1 MVSATNRRDFL
12 GILLGGAAGLS
23 LPSRVFGQRP
33 APAASITPTLLSD
46 NLIHFTGAGGNV
58 VVATGPDGL
67 VMVNGG
73 RQEMSADLLE
83 AMAEHTGGKR
93 VQALFNTDWHREHT
107 GSNETLGKAGA
118 TIIAHEHTRQYLGA
132 EIYVDWQN
140 RTYKPLPPHALPNQ
154 TFYTSG
160 TLTGSSAAERIEYG
174 HLGQAHTD
182 AAIYVF
188 FPAANVLVAGDA
200 LSVGKYPIAD
210 YTTGGWLG
218 GLLAAN
224 KTLLGLANAETRI
237 VPGIGPDSDARRP
250 AGPARHARRDD
261 GSVPEDDEAG
271 PGPRRH
277 HRRRP
282 DERVRR
288 EVGKSGPVRVH
299 GLSQPVAARARA
311 RVASYEA
318 TTISAETA
326 ELADLY
332 RLLFSAVALRAL
344 R

>member
-46 NLIHFTGAGGNV
+46 TLIHFTGAGGNV
-58 VVATGPDGL
+58 VVATGPGGL

-73 RQEMSADLLE
+73 SQEMSADLLG
-83 AMAEHTGGKR
+83 AMAEHAGGKQIR
-93 VQALFNTDWHREHT
+93 ALFNTDWHRERT
-107 GSNETLGKAGA
+107 GSNENAGKAGA
-118 TIIAHEHTRQYLGA
+118 TIIAHEHTKQYLGA
-132 EIYVDWQN
+132 EIYVDWQD

-200 LSVGKYPIAD
+200 LSVGKYPIPD
-210 YTTGGWLG
+210 YATGGWLG

-224 KTLLGLANAETRI
+224 KTLLGLANDETRI
-237 VPGIGPDSDARRP
+237 VPGMGPIQTRADLQAQHDMLAALMDRFP
-250 AGPARHARRDD
+250 KMMKQGL
-261 GSVPEDDEAG
+261 GPEDIIAAAPTKEYDAKWG
-271 PGPRRH
+271 N
-277 HRRRP
+277 P
-282 DERVRR
+282 DLFVSTAYRSLWLHVR
-288 EVGKSGPVRVH
+288 
-299 GLSQPVAARARA
+299 
-311 RVASYEA
+311 
-318 TTISAETA
+318 
-326 ELADLY
+326 ELGGI
-332 RLLFSAVALRAL
+332 V
-344 R
+344 